1 MARKTIRRKASRT
14 KWHAWTKADVSMLK
28 NHSRKKTPV
37 TQISRSMKRSPGA
50 IRQKALSLNMSIG
63 HRR

>member
-1 MARKTIRRKASRT
+1 MRRRTIGGVAWRA
-14 KWHAWTKADVSMLK
+14 KWRPWTKADVIALK
-28 NHSRKKTPV
+28 KHSRIKTSV
-37 TQISRSMKRSPGA
+37 ARISQSMQRTPGA

>member
-1 MARKTIRRKASRT
+1 MRRRTLGRIASRA
-14 KWHAWTKADVSMLK
+14 KWRPWTEADVSALIK
-28 NHSRKKTPV
+28 HSRIKTSV
-37 TQISRSMKRSPGA
+37 AGISQSMQRTPGA